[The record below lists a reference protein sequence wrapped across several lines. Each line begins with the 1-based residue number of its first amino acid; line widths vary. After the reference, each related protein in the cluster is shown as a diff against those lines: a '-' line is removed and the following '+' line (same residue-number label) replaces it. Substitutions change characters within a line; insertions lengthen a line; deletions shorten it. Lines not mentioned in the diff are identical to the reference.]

1 MLFASWLLLRKSV
14 IFHLI
19 GRVDYL
25 SYFLTSKD
33 FRMLSSAQVIHFFET
48 QIDHAHTVV
57 SALLLSTQL
66 QRIKNISF
74 RNLSNLSH
82 QREMSNQLLISSELG
97 LHIAHSSEKEPLKL
111 WVPLQIKLQHLE
123 HQLLQQREP
132 RMLVTDR

>member
-1 MLFASWLLLRKSV
+1 
-14 IFHLI
+14 
-19 GRVDYL
+19 
-25 SYFLTSKD
+25 
-33 FRMLSSAQVIHFFET
+33 MLSSAQVIHFFET

-57 SALLLSTQL
+57 SALLLGTQL

-82 QREMSNQLLISSELG
+82 QREMSNQLLVSSELG

-132 RMLVTDR
+132 RMLITDRQRITCLLQDDCPVNMLHRFEGLLEQARQCDIE